1 MNRPRPGDSP
11 TARYGR
17 ASGGAVRSTPERPD
31 TTHLYDLNG
40 QPLKV
45 SNVDAGWRLSLPGL
59 AGQTVQRWDARGVH
73 WRNRYDELLRLVSI
87 SNSADPL
94 SDTFTYADASAP
106 ADHNQ
111 RGRLLEQL
119 DPSGSLHLD
128 SYSLAGQ
135 PLRERRTFT
144 DAREFVTQRIFSP
157 LDAVL
162 EQTDAG
168 GHRQQCATTSPVS
181 SNICNCCWP
190 DTHLASGVAR
200 RALQRRRTDHRAT
213 GRQWHQPLLAL

>member
-168 GHRQQCATTSPVS
+168 GHRQQSRYDLAGQLKQLQLLLAGTTPGKRCCSTRTSTPPDRS
-181 SNICNCCWP
+181 SRNRP
-190 DTHLASGVAR
+190 AM
-200 RALQRRRTDHRAT
+200 AL
-213 GRQWHQPLLAL
+213 PLLAL